1 MTARLAVL
9 GNPIAHSR
17 SPEIHGLFGE
27 QTGIDLRYDRILVP
41 ENQFAAVA
49 REFFAAPEAV
59 GINITVPCKA
69 DAWHLADEKSDNAET
84 AGAVNTLLRRPDG
97 TFAGHNT
104 DGAGLVADLKDNLGW
119 QLANQRILVL
129 GAGGAVRGVLANL
142 LAEQPAKLH
151 IWNRTSARA
160 EALVPIFGGKLEALT
175 ADRLE
180 NAYDVIINGTS
191 ASLTAQQMTLPP
203 SIIGAESCCYDM
215 VYGPEQTRFNTWC
228 LAQAPC
234 HIADGLGMLVE
245 QAAAAF
251 EIWFGV
257 RPQTRSVLELLRKTL

>member
-17 SPEIHGLFGE
+17 SPEIHSLFAL
-27 QTGIDLRYDRILVP
+27 QTGIDLSYERILVP
-41 ENQFAAVA
+41 ENEFAAVA
-49 REFFAAPEAV
+49 KEFFAAPEAV

-69 DAWHLADEKSDNAET
+69 DAWRFADVKSDSAEK

-97 TFAGHNT
+97 TFNGHNT
-104 DGAGLVADLKDNLGW
+104 DGVGLVADLRDNLGW
-119 QLANQRILVL
+119 PLTNQRILVL

-142 LAEQPAKLH
+142 LAEQPAKVHL
-151 IWNRTSARA
+151 WNRTNARA
-160 EALVPIFGGKLEALT
+160 EELVPIFGDSLEALT

-180 NAYDVIINGTS
+180 TAYDIIINGTS
-191 ASLTAQQMTLPP
+191 ASLSAQQMTLPS
-203 SIIGAESCCYDM
+203 SIVGAGSCCYDM
-215 VYGPEQTRFNTWC
+215 VYGPGQTLFNTWC

-234 HIADGLGMLVE
+234 QVADGLGMLVE

-257 RPQTRSVLELLRKTL
+257 RPQTQSVLGDLRKTL